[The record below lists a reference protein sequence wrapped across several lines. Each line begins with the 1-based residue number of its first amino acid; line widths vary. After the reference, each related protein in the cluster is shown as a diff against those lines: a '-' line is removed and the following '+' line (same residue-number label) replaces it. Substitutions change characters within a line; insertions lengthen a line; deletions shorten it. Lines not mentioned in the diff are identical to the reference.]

1 MEEEIEKF
9 NATQVKKRTHRFE
22 IALLLILG
30 MLVGF
35 SVKTEAAKR
44 ITMGSSDYLLTQ
56 KDVNAYDLNK
66 IQKDLVASGEGS
78 SIAPPQATGGSCGQ

>member
-22 IALLLILG
+22 IVLLLVLG
-30 MLVGF
+30 LLVGF
-35 SVKTEAAKR
+35 SVKTEASKR
-44 ITMGSSDYLLTQ
+44 VTMGSSDYLLTQ

-66 IQKDLVASGEGS
+66 IQKDLAAQGGGS
-78 SIAPPQATGGSCGQ
+78 TIAPPQAAGGSCGQ